1 METGALTFDN
11 LNNTLYSFVTD
22 FVETYKSLL
31 IRDGKNPKGDL
42 IRTLKPIGIE
52 FTSNQMSGSIEIAD
66 YWKYVEYGR
75 RPGKFP
81 PPDAIIEWVKTRPV
95 IPRAKNGLKPPTDKQ
110 ISFLVSRK
118 ISEKGIAAGNQYT
131 KALDICWNRWKDKI
145 EEAVSQD
152 IQNYLNTI

>member
-22 FVETYKSLL
+22 FVDTYKSLL
-31 IRDGKNPKGDL
+31 IRDGKNPKGNL

-52 FTSNQMSGSIEIAD
+52 FTSNQISGSVEIAD

-81 PPDAIIEWVKTRPV
+81 PPNAILEWVRTRPV
-95 IPRAKNGLKPPTDKQ
+95 IPRAKNGIKPHTERQ
-110 ISFLVSRK
+110 LSFLVSRK
-118 ISEKGIAAGNQYT
+118 IAEKGIPAGNQFT
-131 KALDICWNRWKDKI
+131 EALDICWERWKDKI
-145 EEAVSQD
+145 GDAVSQD